1 MASPSYPCLTFLTL
15 DDHATTVNNPDATAS
30 NHVISKPK
38 WESLV
43 FKTKNIKF
51 KKQKNQIKSITPK
64 CLFPFSIRLIQP
76 HLSPLTSQLYT
87 GISQAPWF
95 TWNSTTAAE
104 LTALLH
110 SLGRHSQSESLIFD
124 ASSKLQPCQCDLV
137 LFYGKLIDSH
147 SKRNSHTAFDAAFG
161 YLHNLVRTS
170 SSLHVKRMAYQ
181 YMVSYLCLM
190 DRPCEAEDLV
200 LGLQP
205 SSFIVR
211 AWGIR
216 VRVY

>member
-1 MASPSYPCLTFLTL
+1 MVIFFYSQRNPKSKSTIASVVVLSTLSRLLSPSTSYL
-15 DDHATTVNNPDATAS
+15 
-30 NHVISKPK
+30 
-38 WESLV
+38 
-43 FKTKNIKF
+43 
-51 KKQKNQIKSITPK
+51 
-64 CLFPFSIRLIQP
+64 

-181 YMVSYLCLM
+181 YMVSGLCLM
-190 DRPCEAEDLV
+190 DRPYEAEDLV

-205 SSFIVR
+205 LGFIVR
-211 AWGIR
+211 VWGIR
-216 VRVY
+216 DKMVFS